1 MIKISIVE
9 IDIILMISLHSK
21 HIIRKNNKLTLS
33 YYLKL
38 HILKQKKH
46 LK

>member
-1 MIKISIVE
+1 MIKIAIVK
-9 IDIILMISLHSK
+9 IDIIMISLHSK
-21 HIIRKNNKLTLS
+21 QKIRKNNKLTLS